1 MDPYHSLPIE
11 RYFYQFQADD
21 SYDYNLPSSKIL
33 ASMPLYAKTV
43 GHWVQGEKYF
53 TERSHSVDFLLLY
66 TLRGK
71 GVVRYQSHN
80 LILPPNHMVLVDC
93 DRYHH
98 YYTCGDLW
106 DLYFMQLSGVCAR
119 TYYNLLYPDNSFCSV
134 PFFNASLM
142 QSTVCNLIDTAAL
155 PAEIS
160 ALRNAL
166 LVTQIMT
173 ECIETARKNAQKAT
187 YPAWIFSALEYIHSQ
202 YSTKIYISELAKTYH
217 ISESLF
223 TKSFKKILGMTPTE
237 YILSTRLKEA
247 MSLLINTTDSIEE
260 IAYRTGF
267 STPSLFS
274 QKFKEALSVSPSVYR
289 RQNQKANFDYQNGSI
304 TP

>member
-1 MDPYHSLPIE
+1 MDNSLSLPTE
-11 RYFYQFQADD
+11 RYFYQFRIDD
-21 SYDYNLPSSKIL
+21 SYDYVLPTSEIL
-33 ASMPLYAKTV
+33 ASMPLYANTV

-53 TERSHSVDFLLLY
+53 TERNHSIDFLLLY

-71 GVVRYQSHN
+71 GVVKYQNHN
-80 LILPPNHMVLVDC
+80 LILSPNHMVLIDC
-93 DRYHH
+93 SRYHH

-106 DLYFMQLSGVCAR
+106 DLYFMQLNGVCMN
-119 TYYNLLYPDNSFCSV
+119 TYYNLLYPDDSFYPV
-134 PFFNASLM
+134 PFFNAGFM
-142 QSTVCNLIDTAAL
+142 QSTVCNLIDTANL
-155 PAEIS
+155 PEEIS

-173 ECIETARKNAQKAT
+173 ECIETARKNAQKAA

-223 TKSFKKILGMTPTE
+223 TKSFKKILGITPTE

-289 RQNQKANFDYQNGSI
+289 RQNQKAKFEYENGRV